1 MNYTKI
7 GFGLSS
13 GVNQAIE
20 DGKLDAY
27 DLLLLDGAT
36 SPKVGWID
44 ADGEVRI
51 VPTGEADLSE
61 IEAEV
66 AKKIDNEEVEDSYE
80 KIKYEVSDKPA
91 DTLVT
96 YMEKE
101 IRVMCPASHVWELRP
116 SGETADVNS
125 YYIGVKAYAPENA
138 VSFKEDTK
146 AVIEDETI
154 FYFEGNDFAG
164 IDAYG
169 RKYSIIWLPVA
180 KYDTESTT
188 WTYYGAASSNDK
200 YIGWFY
206 SVEWYDADGAI
217 ITSDCIRINL
227 ANEDCY
233 SVPKPYYVSDA
244 LKEAKE
250 YTDAAVAVISGIQ
263 VVEF

>member
-1 MNYTKI
+1 MNYSKI

-13 GVNQAIE
+13 GVEQAIA

-27 DLLLLDGAT
+27 DLLMLDGET
-36 SPKVGWID
+36 SPKVGWVD
-44 ADGEVRI
+44 ANGNVRI
-51 VPTGEADLSE
+51 VQTGEADLSE

-66 AKKIDNEEVEDSYE
+66 AKKVDNDEVEDSYE

-101 IRVMCPASHVWELRP
+101 IRVMCPATHVWELRP
-116 SGETADVNS
+116 SGENADVNT

-138 VSFKEDTK
+138 VSFKEDMKET
-146 AVIEDETI
+146 IEDETM

-164 IDAYG
+164 TDEYG

-180 KYDTESTT
+180 KYDADDAA
-188 WTYYGAASSNDK
+188 WTYYGNGSSKEK

-206 SVEWYDADGAI
+206 SVEWYDSNGTV

-250 YTDAAVAVISGIQ
+250 YTDAAVAGFSGIQ